1 MNPDYPDYH
10 IEKFWLDFKQ
20 SMNNFY
26 TCNNIISRPIY
37 FWSNNLNLLQKE
49 KKYDLIETNIRDY
62 MSLYAIDLLRLNAF
76 YHIGIL
82 NTNIKRWNLI
92 TTTNKFD
99 KCNLK
104 YINIVFLL
112 LDLYH
117 VININYN
124 EEASDLEL
132 FSMCELY
139 IIHEDFTIFIDYAI
153 KNNKPSIIDKINEY
167 EFQNN
172 KPGLINK
179 SIKYIESTYNVQLS
193 QKISAKKIFSQIK
206 KI

>member
-1 MNPDYPDYH
+1 MVAT
-10 IEKFWLDFKQ
+10 
-20 SMNNFY
+20 S
-26 TCNNIISRPIY
+26 
-37 FWSNNLNLLQKE
+37 
-49 KKYDLIETNIRDY
+49 
-62 MSLYAIDLLRLNAF
+62 
-76 YHIGIL
+76 
-82 NTNIKRWNLI
+82 
-92 TTTNKFD
+92 NKFE

-124 EEASDLEL
+124 EVANDLEL

-139 IIHEDFTIFIDYAI
+139 IIHEDFTLFIDYAI
-153 KNNKPSIIDKINEY
+153 KYNKPSIIDKINEY

-172 KPGLINK
+172 NNK
-179 SIKYIESTYNVQLS
+179 SIKYIESIYNIQLS
-193 QKISAKKIFSQIK
+193 PKISAKKIFSQIK

>member
-1 MNPDYPDYH
+1 
-10 IEKFWLDFKQ
+10 
-20 SMNNFY
+20 
-26 TCNNIISRPIY
+26 
-37 FWSNNLNLLQKE
+37 
-49 KKYDLIETNIRDY
+49 
-62 MSLYAIDLLRLNAF
+62 MSLYAIDLLRLNSY
-76 YHIGIL
+76 YHICIL
-82 NTNIKRWNLI
+82 NTNIKRWNLVA
-92 TTTNKFD
+92 TSNKFE

-124 EEASDLEL
+124 EVANDLEL

-139 IIHEDFTIFIDYAI
+139 IIHEDFTLFIDYAI
-153 KNNKPSIIDKINEY
+153 KYNKPSIIDKINEY

-172 KPGLINK
+172 NNK
-179 SIKYIESTYNVQLS
+179 SIKYIETIYNVQLS
-193 QKISAKKIFSQIK
+193 PKISAKKIFSKIK